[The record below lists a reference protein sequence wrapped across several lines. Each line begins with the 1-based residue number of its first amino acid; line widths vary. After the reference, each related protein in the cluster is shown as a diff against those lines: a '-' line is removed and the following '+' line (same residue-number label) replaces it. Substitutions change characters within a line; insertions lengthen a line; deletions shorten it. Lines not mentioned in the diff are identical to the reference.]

1 MTSQYGGRVP
11 LPPVSTLSIFKMPF
25 WRQILNLCLK
35 VPELDRSD
43 HERESMSPQPQP
55 KQLPS
60 PLTTPIRAEQQ
71 QLPIPRARRHTPMA
85 APPGSQH
92 YQVCILYR
100 TLRKFMFEIRSRTWV
115 ESS

>member
-92 YQVCILYR
+92 YQVGLLYMA
-100 TLRKFMFEIRSRTWV
+100 FGEIMW
-115 ESS
+115 